1 LITRRQA
8 LVCGPSVADPDR
20 QSGSRRTADQIEFLI
35 EDGWLVT
42 FAGSDAGRER
52 YVRALRQKGV
62 RTVGDSE
69 ELIEELVG
77 ASQFDLAL
85 IAFWYTAERYLPIIR
100 RSSPKTRVVV
110 DSIDLH
116 FLRAT
121 RGAFLDGGS
130 GSLALSEGEGSMFV
144 RELNTYS
151 AVDAVLSVSEKE
163 AAAIDD
169 LLARPGH
176 AITIPDCEEGD
187 RSPLSF
193 GERSGILFI
202 GNFEHPPNLGAVE
215 FLCEEIAP
223 RISSTILERH
233 PINIVGN
240 ALDDSVRRLC
250 DRCVGVNPVGWVPS
264 VHPYLNSA
272 RVSVVPLLYG
282 AGTKRKLIQA
292 LRAGTPT
299 VSTSVGVEGLGVTP
313 GSEVLVADDAPTFA
327 ASVERL
333 IEEEEL
339 WSRLADAGRDLIER
353 THGRATTYAR
363 FRDAMR
369 KVLEREPNVSA
380 PRVPATATRERA
392 PLPDPPSRAFPRQP
406 DWPVLPRPIFI
417 VGSPGSGTSV
427 LTWALG
433 QHPNIL
439 PLEESDWLAKLGA
452 DVATSYALA
461 TRRGDRSA
469 FGAMG
474 ISRASLYSA
483 MGWAVNELIRSHR
496 ERYVDGATTPE
507 VPQRPSPDM
516 VARPPNDSK
525 PRWIDGTPE
534 YSHSIVPLRRL
545 FPGAVF
551 IHLLRDVR
559 EVARSLV
566 HFHTIGGPP
575 FTRQEAYAEW
585 LRNVKACLA
594 AEQAY
599 GSTVVLRVR
608 HADLAAGPEEVV
620 RRCLMFVGE
629 AYVPQCLD
637 PLETEADLSRA
648 PATERISAEADV
660 NPDLREEAE
669 SLSDRLLVEKF
680 PSYGPA
686 PDRQADLESAYDARV
701 PSLEQFYSNLA
712 SDPLAS
718 APVLNALGEEEMQPS
733 IIMKRE

>member
-1 LITRRQA
+1 
-8 LVCGPSVADPDR
+8 
-20 QSGSRRTADQIEFLI
+20 
-35 EDGWLVT
+35 
-42 FAGSDAGRER
+42 
-52 YVRALRQKGV
+52 LRQKGV
-62 RTVGDSE
+62 RTVGDNE
-69 ELIEELVG
+69 ELIEEMAG

-100 RSSPKTRVVV
+100 RSSPKTRIVV

-151 AVDAVLSVSEKE
+151 AADAVLAVSEKE
-163 AAAIDD
+163 AIAIDD
-169 LLARPGH
+169 LLARPSH

-187 RSPLSF
+187 RSSLSF
-193 GERSGILFI
+193 EERAGILFI
-202 GNFEHPPNLGAVE
+202 GNFQHPPNVGAVE

-223 RISSTILERH
+223 RISPSILERH
-233 PINIVGN
+233 PINVVGN
-240 ALDDSVRRLC
+240 ALDESVRKLC
-250 DRCVGVNPVGWVPS
+250 ERSVGVNPVGWVPS
-264 VHPYLNSA
+264 VHPYLNAA

-299 VSTSVGVEGLGVTP
+299 VSTSVGVEGLGITP
-313 GSEVLVADDAPTFA
+313 GSEVLVADDARTFA
-327 ASVERL
+327 ALVERL
-333 IEEEEL
+333 IEEEAL

-353 THGRATTYAR
+353 KHGRATTYAR

-369 KVLEREPNVSA
+369 GVLEREPNVYA
-380 PRVPATATRERA
+380 PRVPTTATRERA
-392 PLPDPPSRAFPRQP
+392 PLPDPPRSAPPRQP

-417 VGSPGSGTSV
+417 VGSPGSGTSI

-483 MGWAVNELIRSHR
+483 MGWAVNELIRSQR
-496 ERYVDGATTPE
+496 ERYADRPTAAPE
-507 VPQRPSPDM
+507 LPQQPSPDM

-525 PRWIDGTPE
+525 ARWIDGTPE
-534 YSHSIVPLRRL
+534 YAHSIVPLRRL

-559 EVARSLV
+559 EVARSLA

-575 FTRQEAYAEW
+575 FTWQEAYAEW

-599 GSTVVLRVR
+599 GSAVVLRVR
-608 HADLAAGPEEVV
+608 HTDLAAGPEEVV

-637 PLETEADLSRA
+637 PLETEADSFRA
-648 PATERISAEADV
+648 PAEARISAEVDV
-660 NPDLREEAE
+660 IPDLREEAE
-669 SLSDRLLVEKF
+669 SLSDRLLAEEI

-686 PDRQADLESAYDARV
+686 PDRQADLERAYDARV
-701 PSLEQFYSNLA
+701 PSLQQFYSNLA
-712 SDPLAS
+712 SDQLAS
-718 APVLNALGEEEMQPS
+718 APDLNALDEEMQAS
-733 IIMKRE
+733 VMKR